1 MAEFISPVPPRP
13 RVRLMPTSAELVGPR
28 FVESFKPNQPV
39 RDEPLSGLGTTAK
52 PRLFESEDGGRE
64 PVEPG
69 GIGPRPVSAD
79 LANRF
84 GFSWGTATPQTDD
97 RAARAGVLSRGYTN
111 SLSDPG
117 ADRRAERNA
126 GIAMENAIAGEGD
139 LLQPMQTPTSR
150 ESALERD
157 YLQAQVAPAER
168 ADAKRAQDIA
178 AARTGLIADAE
189 AAAAVQRQAAKL
201 AWEETYQMPYSEEAA
216 KDIAEQ
222 VRKNDEDAGLMA
234 DLSDM
239 KADMDAELA
248 EVDSVYPPD
257 PMNPT
262 APTNVA
268 RQREQDRI
276 RQKYMLDMNHLLT
289 VRTRRNIEM
298 GKKGQAPPVT
308 EDDLSNFGVR

>member
-1 MAEFISPVPPRP
+1 
-13 RVRLMPTSAELVGPR
+13 MPTADEL
-28 FVESFKPNQPV
+28 
-39 RDEPLSGLGTTAK
+39 LGQRPK
-52 PRLFESEDGGRE
+52 SERLFDSEEGGRE
-64 PVEPG
+64 PVDS
-69 GIGPRPVSAD
+69 PVSPG
-79 LANRF
+79 LAKQF
-84 GFSWGTATPQTDD
+84 GFSMGTPTAQTDD
-97 RAARAGVLSRGYTN
+97 RAARAGVLSRGYT
-111 SLSDPG
+111 STLSDPG
-117 ADRRAERNA
+117 GDRRAERNA
-126 GIAMENAIAGEGD
+126 GISMENAIAGEGD
-139 LLQPMQTPTSR
+139 ILQPMETPTSR

-168 ADAKRAQDIA
+168 ADAKRAQDVA
-178 AARTGLIADAE
+178 AARAGLIADSE

-239 KADMDAELA
+239 KSDMDAELA
-248 EVDSVYPPD
+248 DVDSVYPPD

-262 APTNVA
+262 NPVNMA

-298 GKKGQAPPVT
+298 GKKGQAPPAT
-308 EDDLSNFGVR
+308 EDDLTNFGVR

>member
-1 MAEFISPVPPRP
+1 MATFVSPIKPLPK
-13 RVRLMPTSAELVGPR
+13 VRLMPTADEL
-28 FVESFKPNQPV
+28 
-39 RDEPLSGLGTTAK
+39 LGQRPK
-52 PRLFESEDGGRE
+52 SERLFASEEGGRE
-64 PVEPG
+64 PEDSPAS
-69 GIGPRPVSAD
+69 PA
-79 LANRF
+79 LASQF
-84 GFSWGTATPQTDD
+84 GLRMGTPTAQTDD
-97 RAARAGVLSRGYTN
+97 RAARAGVLSRGYKP

-117 ADRRAERNA
+117 GDRRAERNA

-139 LLQPMQTPTSR
+139 ILQPMETPSSR

-168 ADAKRAQDIA
+168 ADARRAQEA
-178 AARTGLIADAE
+178 AASRANLLAESE

-239 KADMDAELA
+239 KADMDAELSQ
-248 EVDSVYPPD
+248 VDAVYPPD

-262 APTNVA
+262 NPSNVA

-298 GKKGQAPPVT
+298 GKKGQAAPAT
-308 EDDLSNFGVR
+308 EDDLTNLGVR